1 MIWEYIL
8 PFLFGTAII
17 IQLIYLLFVI
27 SALLRHQDLYVE
39 DVSHEFPSVSIVV
52 AVWNELENLKELLP
66 LLDNQD
72 YPDFEIIVVDDRSSD
87 DSYDYLRT
95 NEGQFKHVS
104 YVNVK
109 ALPEHFTAKK
119 YAVTMG
125 IKKAVKDVILLTD
138 ADCRPF
144 SNKWI
149 AHMAIQ
155 LTDEKDV
162 VLGCSPY
169 DKYPGLLNA
178 FIRYETFQ
186 TAIQYMSFAEVGIP
200 FMGVGRNLM
209 YRKDRFWLNK
219 GFTSHMGLLSGD
231 DDLFVNEV
239 SHKNNTAIALDRISY
254 VSSEPKLTFGDW
266 VIQKKRHLSVGKKY
280 KTRDK
285 FTIGLLWV
293 SFLACWLFFLPTLF
307 ADPSWF
313 VLPQWLRIPNDWL
326 GEMGLQ
332 HYEPFTN
339 WMRFL
344 FTIFTSWVLI
354 RAYIFYLTNKKLGG
368 MVSSSKII
376 LLDFLYFVYLVFFGV
391 STLLSDPKEIKWR

>member
-1 MIWEYIL
+1 VIWDYIL

-27 SALLRHQDLYVE
+27 NSLLKHQDLQVE
-39 DVSHEFPSVSIVV
+39 DVNHKLPSVSIIV
-52 AVWNELENLKELLP
+52 AAWNELENLKELLP

-72 YPDFEIIVVDDRSSD
+72 YPDFEVIIVDDRSSD
-87 DSYDYLRT
+87 GSYDYLRT
-95 NEGQFKHVS
+95 NEGEFKHVS
-104 YVNVK
+104 FVNVK

-125 IKKAVKDVILLTD
+125 IKKAEKDVILLTD

-144 SNKWI
+144 SDQWI
-149 AHMAIQ
+149 KHMALQ

-162 VLGCSPY
+162 VLGYSPY

-186 TAIQYMSFAEVGIP
+186 TALQYMSFAKVGIP

-219 GFTSHMGLLSGD
+219 GFTTHMGLLSGD

-239 SHKNNTAIALDRISY
+239 SHKNNTAIGIDRVSY
-254 VSSEPKLTFGDW
+254 VSSEPKLTFKDW
-266 VIQKKRHLSVGKKY
+266 VTQKKRHLSVGKKY

-285 FTIGLLWV
+285 LSIGFLWL
-293 SFLACWLFFLPTLF
+293 SFLACWLFFIPTLF
-307 ADPSWF
+307 ANPSWF
-313 VLPQWLRIPNDWL
+313 VLPDWLRVPNELL
-326 GEMGLQ
+326 GEIGLE

-344 FTIFTSWVLI
+344 LSIFIFWQLL
-354 RAYIFYLTNKKLGG
+354 RFYILYLNNKKLGS
-368 MVSSSKII
+368 MVSSRKII
-376 LLDFLYFVYLVFFGV
+376 FLDFLYFVYLVVFGV
-391 STLLSDPKEIKWR
+391 YTLLSDPKEIKWR